1 MEVARA
7 SEQGLNKGGYRHTCL
22 PPGGGPLSTFAMSVG
37 LLGTSMGLV
46 L

>member
-7 SEQGLNKGGYRHTCL
+7 SEQGLDKGGYRHTCL
-22 PPGGGPLSTFAMSVG
+22 PPGGGPLSTFGMGVG
-37 LLGTSMGLV
+37 FIGTGVVLV